1 MPTNINKQKQRRYI
15 RYPIELEAVLV
26 VDNRLQFDAVILDFC
41 LGGFFLALKAPE
53 QIPLDKAVKIQFSLD
68 SAVNGEKYRIDA
80 RALHVAGG
88 GIGVAVE
95 DMPRDTF
102 NALKKYASAPLN
114 ALLAPGNLNQPGKL
128 DQEKLRNL
136 FKVFLIENL
145 PPVLNHYYEMVGNYI
160 ADSSQYSECFT
171 NQSMLDDLITVLKT
185 GRETFISEF
194 CTSVLSHV
202 DGIARNEP
210 DKERLIP
217 DYNVLSLVEKE
228 DFEDWL
234 NMSLIIRKLANHYDE
249 QINLVAG
256 EIGRI
261 FGFSESGVVNPL
273 SPAVLCDSFR
283 ELVIQL
289 DLTRKINSLVYSAF
303 GKVLFNDLN
312 GVYQKTYMFLSRN
325 QSADKRTP
333 RQPHWSDIGKSRGLG
348 GGNVAD
354 RSGLGE
360 QQTPTELSQVT
371 GGGDTR
377 ERRPLGQVAATLLD
391 LLTETGIDYPELA
404 APAATARQASA
415 AALFDRDE
423 IATAIARLQEN
434 LAGEPKLHWDASL
447 LKKRL
452 QDTLSGLGLG
462 AKSISASDMQ
472 HLDLYGRF
480 FETLFNDV
488 APESEIKPALE
499 RIHLPL
505 LSLALRGD
513 DFLNADLHPV
523 KSILN
528 QLSVLEPAVKSN
540 RVVKNINIKTAVDDI
555 VARINS
561 ESQTNPEVFKQAER
575 ELGELTR
582 QVTRSVDTNVKRIIE
597 TYEGQQKLE
606 KARHSVQDE
615 IDKRI
620 AGRVVPKVI
629 PELLQYGWQHL
640 LLIAELNCERKPE
653 EKRTYLK
660 VFDDLL
666 FWLFEQDSMLKIQ
679 AATIQ
684 TTLDYV
690 KEQLTSVCT
699 NVFLLDS
706 VVDELTALLLG
717 SGDPKVRKPVETVRI
732 PPADTGSHKERP
744 LKEDAWMAQV
754 EQLSV
759 GDWFT
764 LLRDGQG
771 FESMKL
777 VWVGDLLQLY
787 VFVNRDG
794 LNKLELSREELADL
808 MRKGEAIKMESLDS
822 PLVDRTTN
830 LMLQKMHEKLLFNAT
845 HDPVTELFTRDEF
858 SKQLKN
864 ETARIG
870 EAHHMLCHME
880 VLDLRVIANICGTA
894 GVEQLLK
901 SLAATLSQHVE
912 HNDLLARLGDESFAI
927 LFKNCSAAEGLASAR
942 KLVKVVNEAHFQW
955 QESSFSISVSLGL
968 VPFAAEC
975 YDVQELLRRADSA
988 SMSAER
994 SGPNNVLVFSSDDEN
1009 LRYQEKLHEWI
1020 GRIDKVFAENRL
1032 FARCQMIAGTD
1043 PVTASHLH
1051 YEILLGVTGEDGN
1064 VIAPD
1069 HFIPAVERCQR
1080 MPEIDQW
1087 VVSNVFDWI
1096 GNNRELFN
1104 RIDGF
1109 SINLSGQSINSED
1122 FLEFLKSVL
1131 AAGSVP
1137 CEKITF
1143 EITET
1148 VAAENLGF
1156 TKKFIGAIK
1165 QFGCKFSLDD
1175 FGSGYSSYSY
1185 LKNLNVDYLKID
1197 GAFVKDMHNNK
1208 ADVAIVKSM
1217 NEIAHSM
1224 GLQTIAEY
1232 VENDE
1237 IRTLL
1242 KGIGVDF
1249 CQGYGIEKPIRLLE
1263 LSEKLP
1269 PSESFSFEN
1278 VEFWGF

>member
-1 MPTNINKQKQRRYI
+1 MPTNINKPKQRRYI
-15 RYPIELEAVLV
+15 RYPIELAAVLV
-26 VDNRLQFDAVILDFC
+26 VDNRLKFDGVILDFC
-41 LGGFFLALKAPE
+41 LGGFFLALKSPE
-53 QIPLDKAVKIQFSLD
+53 QIPLDKAIKVQFSI
-68 SAVNGEKYRIDA
+68 AAATGGEQYEIDA
-80 RALHVAGG
+80 RALHIAGG
-88 GIGVAVE
+88 GIGIAVD
-95 DMPRDTF
+95 DMPRNAFD
-102 NALKKYASAPLN
+102 ALKNLAKAPLA
-114 ALLAPGNLNQPGKL
+114 ALLAASDAKPSKL

-145 PPVLNHYYEMVGNYI
+145 PPLLNRYYEMVGSYI
-160 ADSSQYSECFT
+160 ADSSQFSECFT
-171 NQSMLDDLITVLKT
+171 NQSMCDDLVTVLKT

-194 CTSVLSHV
+194 CTSVLSQV
-202 DGIARNEP
+202 DDIARNTPER
-210 DKERLIP
+210 ERLIP
-217 DYNVLSLVEKE
+217 DYNALSLVEKE

-234 NMSLIIRKLANHYDE
+234 NMSLIVRKLANHYDE
-249 QINLVAG
+249 QINLVAS

-261 FGFSESGVVNPL
+261 FGFNESGVANPL
-273 SPAVLCDSFR
+273 NPAVLCDSFR

-289 DLTRKINSLVYSAF
+289 DLSRKINSLVYSAF
-303 GKVLFNDLN
+303 GKVLFSDLN
-312 GVYQKTYMFLSRN
+312 GLYQKTYLFLSRN
-325 QSADKRTP
+325 QSADKKP
-333 RQPHWSDIGKSRGLG
+333 ARQEQWTDIGKSRGG
-348 GGNVAD
+348 GGAIAAD
-354 RSGLGE
+354 PRRPGAGGQAPGDGLMPAGAE
-360 QQTPTELSQVT
+360 V
-371 GGGDTR
+371 R
-377 ERRPLGQVAATLLD
+377 ERRPIGQVAATLLD

-404 APAATARQASA
+404 VSAAAARPQA

-423 IATAIARLQEN
+423 IAAAITKLQEN
-434 LAGEPKLHWDASL
+434 LAGERKLHWDAAA
-447 LKKRL
+447 LKQRL
-452 QDTLSGLGLG
+452 QETLSGLGLG
-462 AKSISASDMQ
+462 AKSFAPADLQ
-472 HLDLYGRF
+472 HLELYGRF

-488 APESEIKPALE
+488 AQASEIKPVLE

-523 KSILN
+523 KNILN
-528 QLSVLEPAVKSN
+528 QLSVLEPAVKTN
-540 RVVKNINIKTAVDDI
+540 RIVKNINIKNAVDNI
-555 VARINS
+555 VARIHN
-561 ESQTNPEVFKQAER
+561 ESNPEVFKQAER
-575 ELGELTR
+575 ELEELTR
-582 QVTRSVDTNVKRIIE
+582 QVTRSVDTNVKRIVE

-606 KARHSVQDE
+606 RARRSVQDE

-640 LLIAELNCERKPE
+640 LLIAELNIERKPE
-653 EKRTYLK
+653 EKRAYLK

-666 FWLFEQDSMLKIQ
+666 FWLFEQESMLKIQ

-699 NVFLLDS
+699 NVFFLDS

-717 SGDPKVRKPVETVRI
+717 SGEPRVRKPMATVRI
-732 PPADTGSHKERP
+732 PPADSASQKELP
-744 LKEDAWMAQV
+744 IKEDAWLAQV
-754 EQLSV
+754 EQLSI
-759 GDWFT
+759 GDWFSM
-764 LLRDGQG
+764 LRDGQS
-771 FESMKL
+771 FEAMKL
-777 VWVGDLLQLY
+777 VWIGDLLQLY

-794 LNKLELSREELADL
+794 LNKLELSKEELADL
-808 MRKGEAIKMESLDS
+808 MRSGDAIKMESLDS

-845 HDPVTELFTRDEF
+845 HDPVTELFTREEF
-858 SKQLKN
+858 CKQLKN
-864 ETARIG
+864 ETAKIG
-870 EAHHMLCHME
+870 EAHHMLCHIE
-880 VLDLRVIANICGTA
+880 VLDLRVIANICGST

-901 SLAATLSQHVE
+901 SLAATLAQHVDS
-912 HNDLLARLGDESFAI
+912 HDLLARLGDESFAI
-927 LFKNCSAAEGLASAR
+927 LFKNRPAAEGLASAR
-942 KLVKVVNEAHFQW
+942 KLVKVVNDAHFQW
-955 QESSFSISVSLGL
+955 QENSFSISVSLGL
-968 VPFAAEC
+968 VPFAAES

-994 SGPNNVLVFSSDDEN
+994 SGPNNVVVFSSEDEN

-1032 FARCQMIAGTD
+1032 FGRCQMIAATD
-1043 PVTASHLH
+1043 PLAANHLH

-1064 VIAPD
+1064 VIPPD

-1080 MPEIDQW
+1080 MPEIDKW
-1087 VVSNVFDWI
+1087 VVNNVFDWI
-1096 GNNRELFN
+1096 AGNRELFDKM
-1104 RIDGF
+1104 DGF

-1131 AAGSVP
+1131 AAGNVP

-1148 VAAENLGF
+1148 VAAESLGF
-1156 TKKFIGAIK
+1156 TKKFIAAIK

-1197 GAFVKDMHNNK
+1197 GAFVKEIHNNK

-1224 GLQTIAEY
+1224 GLRTIAEY
-1232 VENDE
+1232 VENNE
-1237 IRTLL
+1237 IRSVL
-1242 KGIGVDF
+1242 KEIGVDF
-1249 CQGYGIEKPIRLLE
+1249 CQGYGIEKPIRLAE

-1269 PSESFSFEN
+1269 PSELFSFEN

>member
-1 MPTNINKQKQRRYI
+1 MPTNINKPKQRRYI
-15 RYPIELEAVLV
+15 RYPIELAAVLV
-26 VDNRLQFDAVILDFC
+26 VDNRLSFDGVILDFC
-41 LGGFFLALKAPE
+41 QGGFFVALKTPE
-53 QIPLDKAVKIQFSLD
+53 QIPLDKTVKVRFSIP
-68 SAVNGEKYRIDA
+68 SATGGEKYDIDA
-80 RALHVAGG
+80 RALHVAGS
-88 GIGVAVE
+88 GIGIAV
-95 DMPRDTF
+95 DNMPRNAF
-102 NALKKYASAPLN
+102 EALKNLAKAPLN
-114 ALLAPGNLNQPGKL
+114 ALLAEANDAKPNKL

-145 PPVLNHYYEMVGNYI
+145 PPLLNHYYEMVGCYI
-160 ADSSQYSECFT
+160 ADSNQYSECFT
-171 NQSMLDDLITVLKT
+171 NQSMCDDLVTVLKT
-185 GRETFISEF
+185 GREKFISEF
-194 CTSVLSHV
+194 CTSVLSQV
-202 DGIARNEP
+202 DDIARDGP

-217 DYNVLSLVEKE
+217 DYNALSLVEKE

-249 QINLVAG
+249 QINLVAS

-261 FGFSESGVVNPL
+261 FGFNESGVANPVT
-273 SPAVLCDSFR
+273 PAVLCDSFR

-312 GVYQKTYMFLSRN
+312 GLYQKTYSFLSRN
-325 QSADKRTP
+325 QSADRKP
-333 RQPHWSDIGKSRGLG
+333 VRQEHWTDIGKSRAASGDTLAEKRRPGQAAQGFG
-348 GGNVAD
+348 GG
-354 RSGLGE
+354 
-360 QQTPTELSQVT
+360 TMPVT
-371 GGGDTR
+371 AEVR
-377 ERRPLGQVAATLLD
+377 ERRPIGQVAATLLD

-404 APAATARQASA
+404 VSAAAARPSA

-423 IATAIARLQEN
+423 IAAAIAKLQEN
-434 LAGEPKLHWDASL
+434 LAGEHKLHWDASA
-447 LKKRL
+447 LKQRL
-452 QDTLSGLGLG
+452 QETLSGLGLG
-462 AKSISASDMQ
+462 AKSFSAADLQ
-472 HLDLYGRF
+472 HLELYGRF

-488 APESEIKPALE
+488 AQTSEIKPVLE

-523 KSILN
+523 KNILN
-528 QLSVLEPAVKSN
+528 QLSTLEPAVKAN
-540 RVVKNINIKTAVDDI
+540 RVVKNINIKTAVDNI
-555 VARINS
+555 VARINN
-561 ESQTNPEVFKQAER
+561 ESKTNPEVFKQAER
-575 ELGELTR
+575 ELEELTR
-582 QVTRSVDTNVKRIIE
+582 QVTRSVDTNVKRIVE

-606 KARHSVQDE
+606 KARLSVQAE

-640 LLIAELNCERKPE
+640 LLIAELNSERKPE

-679 AATIQ
+679 AASIQ

-699 NVFLLDS
+699 NVFFLDS

-717 SGDPKVRKPVETVRI
+717 SGEPKVRKPMATVRI
-732 PPADTGSHKERP
+732 PPADSGSHKELP
-744 LKEDAWMAQV
+744 VKEDAWLAQV

-764 LLRDGQG
+764 MLRDGQG
-771 FESMKL
+771 FEAMKL
-777 VWVGDLLQLY
+777 VWIGDLLELY

-794 LNKLELSREELADL
+794 LNKLELSKEELAEA
-808 MRKGEAIKMESLDS
+808 MRSGDAIKMESLDS

-858 SKQLKN
+858 CKQLKN
-864 ETARIG
+864 ETGRIG

-880 VLDLRVIANICGTA
+880 VLNLRVIANICGTA
-894 GVEQLLK
+894 GVDQLLK
-901 SLAATLSQHVE
+901 SLAATLAQHVDSQ
-912 HNDLLARLGDESFAI
+912 DLLARLGDESFAI
-927 LFKNCSAAEGLASAR
+927 LFKNRSAAEGLASAR

-968 VPFAAEC
+968 APFAAEC

-994 SGPNNVLVFSSDDEN
+994 SGPNNVLVFSSEDEN

-1020 GRIDKVFAENRL
+1020 GRIDKVLAENRL
-1032 FARCQMIAGTD
+1032 FARCQMIAATD
-1043 PVTASHLH
+1043 PFAGSHLH

-1064 VIAPD
+1064 VIPPD

-1087 VVSNVFDWI
+1087 VVNNVFDWI
-1096 GNNRELFN
+1096 AGNRGVFDKM
-1104 RIDGF
+1104 DGF
-1109 SINLSGQSINSED
+1109 SINLSGQSINSEE

-1131 AAGSVP
+1131 AAGNVP
-1137 CEKITF
+1137 SEKITF

-1165 QFGCKFSLDD
+1165 KFGCKFSLDD

-1197 GAFVKDMHNNK
+1197 GAFVKEIHNNK

-1232 VENDE
+1232 VENNE
-1237 IRTLL
+1237 IRSVL
-1242 KGIGVDF
+1242 KEIGVDF
-1249 CQGYGIEKPIRLLE
+1249 CQGYGIEKPIRLAE

-1269 PSESFSFEN
+1269 PSELFSFEN